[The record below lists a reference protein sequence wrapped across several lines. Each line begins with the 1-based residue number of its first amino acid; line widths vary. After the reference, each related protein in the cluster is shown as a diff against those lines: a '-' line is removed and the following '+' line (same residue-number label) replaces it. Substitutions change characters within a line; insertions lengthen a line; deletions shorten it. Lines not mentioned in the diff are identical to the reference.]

1 MFSSIAVPAHS
12 IHAVLVCSLQ
22 FLEFMIEFY
31 SKTCALSKEFFML
44 MGRTV
49 KSLIYENQYSQKT
62 DKMQLALS
70 LDRQLSG
77 CPVLNEWKKQ
87 LMVIV
92 IIK

>member
-1 MFSSIAVPAHS
+1 
-12 IHAVLVCSLQ
+12 
-22 FLEFMIEFY
+22 
-31 SKTCALSKEFFML
+31 ML